1 MLRALKPF
9 IFTISFRGLDPHYAL
24 SSTGINALREI
35 ISCRAAVPH
44 AEVRLEAIT
53 ILNETLPVQ
62 PDHEGNLANM
72 SYYSNCKLIN
82 TLHWDMKE
90 PINSRLKAELLA
102 EEPVHF
108 HLSLPIPEKRAYGA
122 NIINFLITSINEHY
136 ADLLVSDYMAFFV
149 GPGTPA
155 VVNHIPFAGIF
166 GQNEYNILMYMF
178 ILQIIIIIA
187 GNYILS
193 CAKSVKIP
201 LPRYNNPK

>member
-9 IFTISFRGLDPHYAL
+9 IFTISFRGLDPQYAL
-24 SSTGINALREI
+24 SRTGINALREI

-44 AEVRLEAIT
+44 THVRLEAIT

-90 PINSRLKAELLA
+90 PVNSRLRAELLA
-102 EEPVHF
+102 EDPVHF
-108 HLSLPIPEKRAYGA
+108 HLSLPVNEKRAYGA
-122 NIINFLITSINEHY
+122 NIINFLATSINEQY
-136 ADLLVSDYMAFFV
+136 ADMLVSDYMSFFV
-149 GPGTPA
+149 GPGPA
-155 VVNHIPFAGIF
+155 AAKNHFPFAGEI

-178 ILQIIIIIA
+178 MIQIILIII

-193 CAKSVKIP
+193 CAKTVKIP
-201 LPRYNNPK
+201 LPR